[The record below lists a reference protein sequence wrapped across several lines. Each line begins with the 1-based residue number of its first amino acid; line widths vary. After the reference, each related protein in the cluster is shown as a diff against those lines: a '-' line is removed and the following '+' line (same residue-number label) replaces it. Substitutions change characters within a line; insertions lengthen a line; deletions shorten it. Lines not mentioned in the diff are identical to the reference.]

1 LYHQGKAMI
10 QLYFLSIL
18 FNGFIGYLLVIG
30 DSFSGDS
37 IESSMKFSL
46 TSSGFRL
53 VLGILAAITGFLKLL
68 MPVEKQVPILGDLIP
83 ALAGIAAGFIIIFGF
98 YREHSSRID
107 YEGQLDRIGDT
118 FLRYRKMAGIIL
130 IIVSALHF
138 LFPTA
143 LFL

>member
-1 LYHQGKAMI
+1 MI

-18 FNGFIGYLLVIG
+18 LNGSIGLLLVFG
-30 DSFSGDS
+30 DSVNGDS
-37 IESSMKFSL
+37 IESSMKFSF

-53 VLGILAAITGFLKLL
+53 VLGILAAITGFLKIL
-68 MPVEKQVPILGDLIP
+68 MPVEKQVPILGDLLP
-83 ALAGIAAGFIIIFGF
+83 ALAGIAAGFIVIFGF

-107 YEGQLDRIGDT
+107 AEGQLDRIGDT
-118 FLRYRKMAGIIL
+118 FLRYRKTSGVIL
-130 IIVSALHF
+130 LVISALHF